1 MFHVKQYSFMKPI
14 SLFWFVFDSQTDII
28 CQTYFDAARRQ
39 NQRKQRKP
47 FNGLPMYTEKNKSG
61 KYSCLKL
68 MESYRNEKGILSVR
82 TIKSLGRYEALIR
95 DNPDSYEEL

>member
-1 MFHVKQYSFMKPI
+1 
-14 SLFWFVFDSQTDII
+14 
-28 CQTYFDAARRQ
+28 
-39 NQRKQRKP
+39 
-47 FNGLPMYTEKNKSG
+47 MYTEKNKSGG